1 VHIELPTR
9 CRTHRFAYHVEL
21 GADHTGRR
29 RQATKSGF
37 ATAHQAQQA
46 RQDLLQQHR
55 HGLLPSTRNLT
66 VGQWLEI
73 WYAGKLGTDSLRP
86 TTARSYRHHLDAYLL
101 PHLGRLRLGELRP
114 AHVTAMYTAIRRER
128 QAAIRTAERVQQ
140 AVDVHAAGAG
150 SAPVRAGRPKS
161 FGPAS
166 VARLHATLHASL
178 NAAMRAGELGR
189 NVAELAEWP
198 RYHRP
203 RVRPWQPAAFAAFL
217 DQTDGERLAP
227 LFHLAGHAG
236 LRRGELCGLRWQDVD
251 LDARLLVV
259 RQQVVQV
266 GHRVVVGKPKTASGE
281 DRPVDLDAGTVRILR
296 AWKRRQA
303 AERLQS
309 GPAWH
314 DTGLLFTRPD
324 GSGWHPQQVTKRFR
338 QLATAAGLPPCR
350 LHDLRHLSAS
360 LQLAAGVDIAVVS
373 KRLGHSALSFTCDT
387 YCHLIGKAGRQAADK
402 TAALVARSRTSNGAV
417 PSICPACHRPLEVD
431 DGRGGQKPLVR
442 DVRRQGLEPR
452 TR

>member
-1 VHIELPTR
+1 MRTTRFPGVYQRCTSSCPAR

-21 GADHTGRR
+21 GADPTGRR

-37 ATAHQAQQA
+37 ATAHQAHQA
-46 RQDLLQQHR
+46 RQELLLQHR
-55 HGLLPSTRNLT
+55 QGLLSATRDLT

-73 WYAGKLGTDSLRP
+73 WYAAKLATDSLRP

-101 PHLGRLRLGELRP
+101 PRLGRLRLSELRP
-114 AHVTAMYTAIRRER
+114 AHVTAMYSAIRGER
-128 QAAIRTAERVQQ
+128 QAAIRAAGRAQQ
-140 AVDVHAAGAG
+140 ASDAHMAATG
-150 SAPVRAGRPKS
+150 STPVRVRQPRP

-166 VARLHATLHASL
+166 VARLHATLHAAL
-178 NAAMRAGELGR
+178 NAAMRDGEVLR

-203 RVRPWQPAAFAAFL
+203 RVRPWQPAMFAMFL
-217 DQTDGERLAP
+217 DQIDGDRLAP

-236 LRRGELCGLRWQDVD
+236 LRRGELCGLCWQDVD
-251 LDARLLVV
+251 LAARVLVV

-266 GHRVVVGKPKTASGE
+266 GHRVVVGRPKTTSGE
-281 DRPVDLDAGTVRILR
+281 DRPVDLDAGTVGVLR

-303 AERLQS
+303 AERLRA
-309 GPAWH
+309 GPVWE
-314 DTGLLFTRPD
+314 DTGLVFTRPD
-324 GSGWHPQQVTKRFR
+324 GSGWHPQQVTKQFR
-338 QLATAAGLPPCR
+338 RLAKAAGLPPCR

-402 TAALVARSRTSNGAV
+402 TAALVARSRPNNGAV
-417 PSICPACHRPLEVD
+417 PSNCLACGHPLEVD
-431 DGRGGQKPLVR
+431 DGQGG
-442 DVRRQGLEPR
+442 
-452 TR
+452 

>member
-1 VHIELPTR
+1 MRATRFPGVYQRCTSSCPSR

-46 RQDLLQQHR
+46 RHDLLQQHR
-55 HGLLPSTRNLT
+55 HGMLPSTRNLT

-73 WYAGKLGTDSLRP
+73 WYAAKLATENLRP

-128 QAAIRTAERVQQ
+128 QAAIRTAERAEQ
-140 AVDVHAAGAG
+140 AVNVHAAAA
-150 SAPVRAGRPKS
+150 SRVRRPKS

-166 VARLHATLHASL
+166 VARLHATLHAAL
-178 NAAMRAGELGR
+178 NAAIRAGEVGR

-203 RVRPWQPAAFAAFL
+203 RVRPWQPAMFGVFR
-217 DQTDGERLAP
+217 DQIDGERLAA

-251 LDARLLVV
+251 LDGRMLVV

-281 DRPVDLDAGTVRILR
+281 DRPGDLDAGTVGVLL
-296 AWKRRQA
+296 AWKWRQA
-303 AERLQS
+303 AERLRA
-309 GPAWH
+309 GPAWQ
-314 DTGLLFTRPD
+314 DSGLVFTRPD

-338 QLATAAGLPPCR
+338 QLTTAAGLPGCR

-373 KRLGHSALSFTCDT
+373 KRLGHSALSFTSRLSHFMLLRRPRLAGLGGFLLGWARPVD
-387 YCHLIGKAGRQAADK
+387 LADIG
-402 TAALVARSRTSNGAV
+402 
-417 PSICPACHRPLEVD
+417 
-431 DGRGGQKPLVR
+431 
-442 DVRRQGLEPR
+442 RR
-452 TR
+452 